1 MSLDSLSISSI
12 MNKEVK
18 TESENQNVMAA
29 CKVMRDND
37 IGCVVVI
44 KVQDNEKTPVGI
56 ITERDII
63 RIFGEMAIDFRAP
76 LSTFMSKPIVSIQS
90 DCSIGEAI
98 HLMNSNRIRRLIVVD
113 GNNRMVGI
121 ITEKDIFRE
130 IGKNPSLIT
139 GFVGEN
145 YPAQHREVYERFTE
159 YMFDLLPKV

>member
-1 MSLDSLSISSI
+1 
-12 MNKEVK
+12 MNKDVK
-18 TESENQNVMAA
+18 TESENQNILAA

-37 IGCVVVI
+37 IGCVVVV
-44 KVQDNEKTPVGI
+44 KVQDKEKTPVGI

-63 RIFGEMAIDFRAP
+63 RILGEVAIEFQAP
-76 LSTFMSKPIVSIQS
+76 LSTFMSKPIISIQF
-90 DCSIGEAI
+90 DCSIGKAI
-98 HLMNSNRIRRLIVVD
+98 QLMNSNRIIRLIVVD

-145 YPAQHREVYERFTE
+145 YPTEHREVYARFTD

>member
-1 MSLDSLSISSI
+1 MSLDSLSVLSV

-44 KVQDNEKTPVGI
+44 KVQDKEKTPVGI

-63 RIFGEMAIDFRAP
+63 RIFGKMAIDFRAP

-98 HLMNSNRIRRLIVVD
+98 NLMNSNRIRRLIVVD

-145 YPAQHREVYERFTE
+145 YPAEHREVYERFTE